1 MQIQSGDV
9 VMLSFT
15 SDQWV
20 IIALIFVLGLLVGA
34 FLFSGGGR
42 KWKHRYN
49 AEVDRRVDL
58 EKNYALRE
66 KEWREQDS
74 LRAAA
79 IKTRAADERVVEDR
93 RMVDERDR
101 ITDPRHGDKD
111 YDGIPDDRD
120 PIDDRKA

>member
-1 MQIQSGDV
+1 
-9 VMLSFT
+9 MLNFT

-20 IIALIFVLGLLVGA
+20 IVALIFVLGLLVGG

-49 AEVDRRVDL
+49 AEVTRRTDL
-58 EKNYALRE
+58 EKTHASRE

-79 IKTRAADERVVEDR
+79 VRNQPRDTVVER
-93 RMVDERDR
+93 QVVSEG
-101 ITDPRHGDKD
+101 PVL
-111 YDGIPDDRD
+111 DRD
-120 PIDDRKA
+120 GDGIDDRREI